1 MITDKTKAM
10 VATLYREGLTIAEIC
25 KRTGIRSSATIYN
38 IVTELGIKGE
48 KGKKRGTFSVVL
60 TLPVEL
66 REWVEEQGDELSKLV
81 SNLIYSRVE
90 GLGEAKNPNLGS
102 KVEYSRVEALGE
114 PKKSNLGSDLR
125 YSGSDPLGGHQ
136 ISNLESDLQ
145 YSRVEPLGEDKERIS
160 DIKTISHNSQSE
172 GEYEVGVDTA
182 DPSYTKDGG
191 KTIIAQFIGDKK
203 SAKGWELDMQIEGKE
218 NEPLVK
224 MEVVFFSNGSPI
236 MSTNVTSYVD
246 EQLVAHIATAL
257 WVHYAD
263 ETDGADE
270 VAVYN
275 EGQLLWMWNISDLR

>member
-1 MITDKTKAM
+1 MITNKKKAL
-10 VATLYREGLTIAEIC
+10 VADLYREGLTIAEIC

-48 KGKKRGTFSVVL
+48 KGRKRGTFSVVL
-60 TLPVEL
+60 TLPIEL

-102 KVEYSRVEALGE
+102 KVGYRISRGLGE
-114 PKKSNLGSDLR
+114 DENPNLGSDSS
-125 YSGSDPLGGHQ
+125 YSQP
-136 ISNLESDLQ
+136 
-145 YSRVEPLGEDKERIS
+145 RVLGEVKERIS
-160 DIKTISHNSQSE
+160 DIKTIFRKSE
-172 GEYEVGVDTA
+172 IEGRYEVGVDTA

-203 SAKGWELDMQIEGKE
+203 SARGWELDMQIEGKE
-218 NEPLVK
+218 NEPLVE
-224 MEVVFFSNGSPI
+224 MEVVFFSKGAT
-236 MSTNVTSYVD
+236 MMKTNITSYVD

>member
-1 MITDKTKAM
+1 MITDKTKAL

-66 REWVEEQGDELSKLV
+66 REWVEEQGEELSKLV
-81 SNLIYSRVE
+81 SDYGYRQLES
-90 GLGEAKNPNLGS
+90 LGEAKNPNLGS
-102 KVEYSRVEALGE
+102 NRPYRRVEPLGE
-114 PKKSNLGSDLR
+114 PKKSNLGSD
-125 YSGSDPLGGHQ
+125 SS
-136 ISNLESDLQ
+136 
-145 YSRVEPLGEDKERIS
+145 YSRVEPLGVGKERIS
-160 DIKTISHNSQSE
+160 DIKTIFHNSQSE

-218 NEPLVK
+218 NEPLVE
-224 MEVVFFSNGSPI
+224 MEVVFFSKGAT
-236 MSTNVTSYVD
+236 MMKTNITSYVD

-275 EGQLLWMWNISDLR
+275 EGQLLWMWNLSDLR